1 MLKPQKDQRIRG
13 IFSHTKVPLMRS
25 RVFLSNPLNQTI
37 SPLGS
42 LRVLF
47 PRLSA
52 AQDSERLFSKTFIV
66 FLPNGLNP
74 NEIAFPSLSF
84 PPSPSFTMHTHTQ
97 KNPTFL
103 RNLFGQFGLKKT
115 ELVQM
120 KRTSWTSK
128 T

>member
-25 RVFLSNPLNQTI
+25 RVFLSNP
-37 SPLGS
+37 
-42 LRVLF
+42 
-47 PRLSA
+47 LSA